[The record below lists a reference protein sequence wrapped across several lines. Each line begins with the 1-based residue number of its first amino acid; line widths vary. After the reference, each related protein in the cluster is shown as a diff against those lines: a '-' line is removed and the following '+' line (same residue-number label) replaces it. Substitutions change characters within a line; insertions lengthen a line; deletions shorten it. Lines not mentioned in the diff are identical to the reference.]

1 MKELR
6 IYLQSNEITEDKLYE
21 LDKFLCEIF
30 NTEDVVITTEEVKEI
45 NIPKAAKAYIEA
57 NYVENSLSKEF
68 LEAANIPKELWPLRY
83 AVSSDELLKQI
94 EQSE

>member
-30 NTEDVVITTEEVKEI
+30 NTEDVVITTEEVKE
-45 NIPKAAKAYIEA
+45 NE
-57 NYVENSLSKEF
+57 
-68 LEAANIPKELWPLRY
+68 
-83 AVSSDELLKQI
+83 
-94 EQSE
+94 

>member
-1 MKELR
+1 MK
-6 IYLQSNEITEDKLYE
+6 DW
-21 LDKFLCEIF
+21 
-30 NTEDVVITTEEVKEI
+30 KEI
-45 NIPKAAKAYIEA
+45 ARQNNIPEVAISYIQA